1 MDSECA
7 NRPGI
12 TFVVSITVSVFVI
25 HGKAARTIDTRAS
38 AALHGFAMANS
49 LDDRIRARVE
59 QFAAELAELIRESAM
74 ETVSAALAGARPS
87 PGRGGRRAA
96 AAPVVAA
103 RGAGRSRAAAA
114 SREKGAK
121 RPPDEIERLTERLLD
136 YVKGNPGQRIEQ
148 IADGMGTSTKELNL
162 PAKKLI
168 AGKQLKTK
176 GQKRA
181 TQYFSR

>member
-1 MDSECA
+1 
-7 NRPGI
+7 
-12 TFVVSITVSVFVI
+12 
-25 HGKAARTIDTRAS
+25 
-38 AALHGFAMANS
+38 MANS

-59 QFAAELAELIRESAM
+59 QFAAELADLIRESAM
-74 ETVSAALAGARPS
+74 ETVSVALAGARPS
-87 PGRGGRRAA
+87 PGRGGRRSAA
-96 AAPVVAA
+96 VVAVRSPG
-103 RGAGRSRAAAA
+103 RGRAA

-121 RPPDEIERLTERLLD
+121 RPPDEIERLTGRLLD
-136 YVKGNPGQRIEQ
+136 YIKGNPGQRIEQ

-181 TQYFSR
+181 TQYFAR

>member
-1 MDSECA
+1 
-7 NRPGI
+7 
-12 TFVVSITVSVFVI
+12 
-25 HGKAARTIDTRAS
+25 
-38 AALHGFAMANS
+38 MANS
-49 LDDRIRARVE
+49 LDERIRARVE

-87 PGRGGRRAA
+87 PGRGGGRRGGAA
-96 AAPVVAA
+96 AVAA
-103 RGAGRSRAAAA
+103 RPAARGRAPG
-114 SREKGAK
+114 REKGAK
-121 RPPDEIERLTERLLD
+121 RPPEEIERLTGRLLD
-136 YVKGNPGQRIEQ
+136 YVKSNPGQRIEQ

-168 AGKQLKTK
+168 ATKQLRTK

>member
-1 MDSECA
+1 
-7 NRPGI
+7 
-12 TFVVSITVSVFVI
+12 
-25 HGKAARTIDTRAS
+25 
-38 AALHGFAMANS
+38 MANS

-74 ETVSAALAGARPS
+74 ETVSVALAGARPS
-87 PGRGGRRAA
+87 PGRGGRRGPAA
-96 AAPVVAA
+96 VVAA
-103 RGAGRSRAAAA
+103 VRSTGRGRAA

-121 RPPDEIERLTERLLD
+121 RPPDEIERLTGRLYD
-136 YVKGNPGQRIEQ
+136 YIKGNPGQRIEQ

-181 TQYFSR
+181 TQYFAR

>member
-1 MDSECA
+1 MHYS
-7 NRPGI
+7 
-12 TFVVSITVSVFVI
+12 
-25 HGKAARTIDTRAS
+25 
-38 AALHGFAMANS
+38 LAMANS

-59 QFAAELAELIRESAM
+59 QFASELAELIRESAM

-96 AAPVVAA
+96 AVAA
-103 RGAGRSRAAAA
+103 APARGGRGRLA

-121 RPPDEIERLTERLLD
+121 RPPDEIERLTGKLLD
-136 YVKGNPGQRIEQ
+136 YIKGNPGQRIEQ

-168 AGKQLKTK
+168 ANKQLRTK

-181 TQYFSR
+181 TQYFAR

>member
-1 MDSECA
+1 
-7 NRPGI
+7 
-12 TFVVSITVSVFVI
+12 
-25 HGKAARTIDTRAS
+25 
-38 AALHGFAMANS
+38 MANS

-59 QFAAELAELIRESAM
+59 LFASELAELIRESAM
-74 ETVSAALAGARPS
+74 ETVSVALAGARPS

-96 AAPVVAA
+96 AAAA
-103 RGAGRSRAAAA
+103 VRGAGRGRAA

-121 RPPDEIERLTERLLD
+121 RPPDEIERLTGRLLD

-168 AGKQLKTK
+168 AGKQLRTK

-181 TQYFSR
+181 TQYFAR

>member
-1 MDSECA
+1 MHY
-7 NRPGI
+7 R
-12 TFVVSITVSVFVI
+12 
-25 HGKAARTIDTRAS
+25 
-38 AALHGFAMANS
+38 LAMANS

-59 QFAAELAELIRESAM
+59 QFASELADLIRESAM

-87 PGRGGRRAA
+87 SGRGGRRAA
-96 AAPVVAA
+96 AAPVAV
-103 RGAGRSRAAAA
+103 RGGGRGGRAA

-121 RPPDEIERLTERLLD
+121 RPPDEIERLTGRLLD

-168 AGKQLKTK
+168 ATKQLKTK

-181 TQYFSR
+181 TQYFGR

>member
-1 MDSECA
+1 MHY
-7 NRPGI
+7 R
-12 TFVVSITVSVFVI
+12 
-25 HGKAARTIDTRAS
+25 
-38 AALHGFAMANS
+38 LAMANS

-87 PGRGGRRAA
+87 SGRGGRRAA
-96 AAPVVAA
+96 SAPVAV
-103 RGAGRSRAAAA
+103 RSAGRGRAA

-121 RPPDEIERLTERLLD
+121 RPPDEIERLTGKLLD

>member
-1 MDSECA
+1 
-7 NRPGI
+7 
-12 TFVVSITVSVFVI
+12 
-25 HGKAARTIDTRAS
+25 
-38 AALHGFAMANS
+38 MANT

-59 QFAAELAELIRESAM
+59 QFASELAELIRESAM
-74 ETVSAALAGARPS
+74 ETVSVALAGARPS

-96 AAPVVAA
+96 APAPAV
-103 RGAGRSRAAAA
+103 RGGGRGRPAA

-121 RPPDEIERLTERLLD
+121 RPPDEIERLTGRLLD

>member
-1 MDSECA
+1 MHY
-7 NRPGI
+7 R
-12 TFVVSITVSVFVI
+12 
-25 HGKAARTIDTRAS
+25 
-38 AALHGFAMANS
+38 LAMANS

-74 ETVSAALAGARPS
+74 ETVSVALAGARPS
-87 PGRGGRRAA
+87 PGRGGRRGAA
-96 AAPVVAA
+96 VAVPVV
-103 RGAGRSRAAAA
+103 RGGRGRGAA

-121 RPPDEIERLTERLLD
+121 RPPDEIERLTGKLLD

-168 AGKQLKTK
+168 ANKQLKTK

-181 TQYFSR
+181 TQYFAR

>member
-1 MDSECA
+1 
-7 NRPGI
+7 
-12 TFVVSITVSVFVI
+12 
-25 HGKAARTIDTRAS
+25 
-38 AALHGFAMANS
+38 MANS

-59 QFAAELAELIRESAM
+59 QFASELAELIRESAM

-96 AAPVVAA
+96 AAAA
-103 RGAGRSRAAAA
+103 VRAVGRGRAA

-121 RPPDEIERLTERLLD
+121 RPPDEIERLTGRLLD

-168 AGKQLKTK
+168 AGKQLRTK

-181 TQYFSR
+181 TQYFAR

>member
-1 MDSECA
+1 
-7 NRPGI
+7 
-12 TFVVSITVSVFVI
+12 
-25 HGKAARTIDTRAS
+25 
-38 AALHGFAMANS
+38 MANS
-49 LDDRIRARVE
+49 LDERIRARVE

-87 PGRGGRRAA
+87 PGRGGGRRGGAA
-96 AAPVVAA
+96 AVAA
-103 RGAGRSRAAAA
+103 RPAGRGRAPG
-114 SREKGAK
+114 REKGAK
-121 RPPDEIERLTERLLD
+121 RPPEEIERLTGRLLD
-136 YVKGNPGQRIEQ
+136 YVKSNPGQRIEQ

-168 AGKQLKTK
+168 STKQLRTK

>member
-1 MDSECA
+1 
-7 NRPGI
+7 
-12 TFVVSITVSVFVI
+12 
-25 HGKAARTIDTRAS
+25 
-38 AALHGFAMANS
+38 MANS

-59 QFAAELAELIRESAM
+59 LFASELAELIRESAM
-74 ETVSAALAGARPS
+74 ETVSAALTGARPS
-87 PGRGGRRAA
+87 PGRGGGRRAA
-96 AAPVVAA
+96 AAVVAV
-103 RGAGRSRAAAA
+103 RGGGRGRAA

-121 RPPDEIERLTERLLD
+121 RRPVEIERLTGRLLD

>member
-1 MDSECA
+1 MHY
-7 NRPGI
+7 R
-12 TFVVSITVSVFVI
+12 
-25 HGKAARTIDTRAS
+25 
-38 AALHGFAMANS
+38 LAMANS

-59 QFAAELAELIRESAM
+59 QFASELADLIRESAM

-87 PGRGGRRAA
+87 PGRGGGRRAA
-96 AAPVVAA
+96 PAPVAV
-103 RGAGRSRAAAA
+103 RGGGRGRAAA

-121 RPPDEIERLTERLLD
+121 RPPDEIERLTGRLLD
-136 YVKGNPGQRIEQ
+136 YIKGNPGQRIEQ

>member
-1 MDSECA
+1 
-7 NRPGI
+7 
-12 TFVVSITVSVFVI
+12 
-25 HGKAARTIDTRAS
+25 
-38 AALHGFAMANS
+38 MANS

-59 QFAAELAELIRESAM
+59 QFASELAELIRESAM
-74 ETVSAALAGARPS
+74 ETVSVALAGARPS
-87 PGRGGRRAA
+87 PGRGGGRRGA
-96 AAPVVAA
+96 AAPVAVG
-103 RGAGRSRAAAA
+103 RGGRGRAAA

-121 RPPDEIERLTERLLD
+121 RPPDEIERLTGRLLD

-168 AGKQLKTK
+168 SGKQLRTK

-181 TQYFSR
+181 TQYFAR

>member
-1 MDSECA
+1 L
-7 NRPGI
+7 
-12 TFVVSITVSVFVI
+12 TL
-25 HGKAARTIDTRAS
+25 AS
-38 AALHGFAMANS
+38 SLHYTLAMANS

-74 ETVSAALAGARPS
+74 ETVSVALAGARPS
-87 PGRGGRRAA
+87 PGRGGRRGAA
-96 AAPVVAA
+96 VLVG
-103 RGAGRSRAAAA
+103 RAGRGRAA

-121 RPPDEIERLTERLLD
+121 RPPDEIERLTGKLLD
-136 YVKGNPGQRIEQ
+136 YIKGNPGQRIEQ

>member
-1 MDSECA
+1 
-7 NRPGI
+7 
-12 TFVVSITVSVFVI
+12 
-25 HGKAARTIDTRAS
+25 
-38 AALHGFAMANS
+38 MANS

-87 PGRGGRRAA
+87 PGRGGRRSPALLV
-96 AAPVVAA
+96 P
-103 RGAGRSRAAAA
+103 RAGRGRAA

-121 RPPDEIERLTERLLD
+121 RPPDEIERLTSKLLD
-136 YVKGNPGQRIEQ
+136 YIKGSPGQRIEQ

-181 TQYFSR
+181 TQYFAK

>member
-1 MDSECA
+1 MHY
-7 NRPGI
+7 R
-12 TFVVSITVSVFVI
+12 
-25 HGKAARTIDTRAS
+25 
-38 AALHGFAMANS
+38 LAMANS

-59 QFAAELAELIRESAM
+59 QFAAELADLIRESAM
-74 ETVSAALAGARPS
+74 ETVSAALTGARPS
-87 PGRGGRRAA
+87 AGRGGRRAA
-96 AAPVVAA
+96 AAVVV
-103 RGAGRSRAAAA
+103 RGAGRGRAA

-121 RPPDEIERLTERLLD
+121 RPPDEIERLTGKLLD

>member
-1 MDSECA
+1 
-7 NRPGI
+7 
-12 TFVVSITVSVFVI
+12 
-25 HGKAARTIDTRAS
+25 
-38 AALHGFAMANS
+38 MANS

-74 ETVSAALAGARPS
+74 ETVSAALTGARPS
-87 PGRGGRRAA
+87 AGRGGRRAA
-96 AAPVVAA
+96 AAAAPV
-103 RGAGRSRAAAA
+103 RGRVRAA

-121 RPPDEIERLTERLLD
+121 RPPDEIERLTGRLLD

-148 IADGMGTSTKELNL
+148 IADGMGASTKELNL

-168 AGKQLKTK
+168 AGKQLRTK

-181 TQYFSR
+181 TQYFAR

>member
-1 MDSECA
+1 MHYS
-7 NRPGI
+7 
-12 TFVVSITVSVFVI
+12 
-25 HGKAARTIDTRAS
+25 
-38 AALHGFAMANS
+38 LAMANS

-59 QFAAELAELIRESAM
+59 RFAAELAELIRESAM
-74 ETVSAALAGARPS
+74 ETVSVALAGARPS
-87 PGRGGRRAA
+87 PGRGGRRGAA
-96 AAPVVAA
+96 VAVA
-103 RGAGRSRAAAA
+103 RVGRGRAA

-121 RPPDEIERLTERLLD
+121 RPPDEIERLTSKLLD

-181 TQYFSR
+181 TQYFAK

>member
-1 MDSECA
+1 MNYS
-7 NRPGI
+7 
-12 TFVVSITVSVFVI
+12 
-25 HGKAARTIDTRAS
+25 
-38 AALHGFAMANS
+38 LAMANS
-49 LDDRIRARVE
+49 LDDRIRVRVE
-59 QFAAELAELIRESAM
+59 QFASELAELIRESAM
-74 ETVSAALAGARPS
+74 ETVSAALTGARPS

-96 AAPVVAA
+96 APIAVA
-103 RGAGRSRAAAA
+103 RGAGRGRAA

-121 RPPDEIERLTERLLD
+121 RPPDEIERLTSRLLD
-136 YVKGNPGQRIEQ
+136 YVKSNPGQRIEQ

-168 AGKQLKTK
+168 SGKQLKTK

>member
-1 MDSECA
+1 MHY
-7 NRPGI
+7 R
-12 TFVVSITVSVFVI
+12 
-25 HGKAARTIDTRAS
+25 
-38 AALHGFAMANS
+38 LAMANN

-59 QFAAELAELIRESAM
+59 QFAVELAELIRESAM

-87 PGRGGRRAA
+87 AGRGGRRAA
-96 AAPVVAA
+96 PVAVAV
-103 RGAGRSRAAAA
+103 RGSSRGRAAA

-121 RPPDEIERLTERLLD
+121 RPPDEIERLTGRLQD
-136 YVKGNPGQRIEQ
+136 YIKGNPGQRIEQ

>member
-1 MDSECA
+1 
-7 NRPGI
+7 
-12 TFVVSITVSVFVI
+12 
-25 HGKAARTIDTRAS
+25 
-38 AALHGFAMANS
+38 MANS

-74 ETVSAALAGARPS
+74 ETVSVALAGARPS
-87 PGRGGRRAA
+87 PGRGGRRG
-96 AAPVVAA
+96 APVVAVRSTG
-103 RGAGRSRAAAA
+103 RGRAA

-121 RPPDEIERLTERLLD
+121 RPPDEIERLTGRLLD
-136 YVKGNPGQRIEQ
+136 YIKGNPGQRIEQ

>member
-1 MDSECA
+1 M
-7 NRPGI
+7 NY
-12 TFVVSITVSVFVI
+12 T
-25 HGKAARTIDTRAS
+25 
-38 AALHGFAMANS
+38 LAMANT

-74 ETVSAALAGARPS
+74 ETVSEALAGARPS
-87 PGRGGRRAA
+87 PGRGGRRGAA
-96 AAPVVAA
+96 LVLA
-103 RGAGRSRAAAA
+103 RGGRGRAA

-121 RPPDEIERLTERLLD
+121 RPPDEIERLTGKLLD

-168 AGKQLKTK
+168 ANKQLKTK

>member
-1 MDSECA
+1 MHYS
-7 NRPGI
+7 
-12 TFVVSITVSVFVI
+12 
-25 HGKAARTIDTRAS
+25 
-38 AALHGFAMANS
+38 LAMANS

-74 ETVSAALAGARPS
+74 ETVSAALTGARPS
-87 PGRGGRRAA
+87 SGRGGRRAA
-96 AAPVVAA
+96 APVAA
-103 RGAGRSRAAAA
+103 VRGGGRGRAA

-121 RPPDEIERLTERLLD
+121 RPPDEIERLTGRLLD

>member
-1 MDSECA
+1 M
-7 NRPGI
+7 
-12 TFVVSITVSVFVI
+12 
-25 HGKAARTIDTRAS
+25 
-38 AALHGFAMANS
+38 ALTMNYTLAMANT

-59 QFAAELAELIRESAM
+59 QFASELADLIRESAM

-87 PGRGGRRAA
+87 RGRGGRRS
-96 AAPVVAA
+96 AAPVS
-103 RGAGRSRAAAA
+103 AGRSSSSSSGRGRAA

-121 RPPDEIERLTERLLD
+121 RPPDEIERLTSRLLE

-181 TQYFSR
+181 TQYFGR

>member
-1 MDSECA
+1 MNYS
-7 NRPGI
+7 
-12 TFVVSITVSVFVI
+12 
-25 HGKAARTIDTRAS
+25 
-38 AALHGFAMANS
+38 LAMANS

-59 QFAAELAELIRESAM
+59 QFAEELAELIRESAM
-74 ETVSAALAGARPS
+74 ETVSVALAGARPS

-96 AAPVVAA
+96 AATVAV
-103 RGAGRSRAAAA
+103 RGAGRGRAAG
-114 SREKGAK
+114 REKGAK
-121 RPPDEIERLTERLLD
+121 RPPDEIERLTSRLLD

-168 AGKQLKTK
+168 SGKQLKTK

-181 TQYFSR
+181 TQYFAR

>member
-1 MDSECA
+1 
-7 NRPGI
+7 
-12 TFVVSITVSVFVI
+12 
-25 HGKAARTIDTRAS
+25 
-38 AALHGFAMANS
+38 MANT

-96 AAPVVAA
+96 APVVAV
-103 RGAGRSRAAAA
+103 RGAGRGRAAA

-121 RPPDEIERLTERLLD
+121 RPPDEIERLTGRLLD

>member
-1 MDSECA
+1 MQY
-7 NRPGI
+7 R
-12 TFVVSITVSVFVI
+12 
-25 HGKAARTIDTRAS
+25 
-38 AALHGFAMANS
+38 LAMANS

-74 ETVSAALAGARPS
+74 ETVSVALAGARPS
-87 PGRGGRRAA
+87 PGRGGRRGAVA
-96 AAPVVAA
+96 VPVVT
-103 RGAGRSRAAAA
+103 RGRGRSAA

-121 RPPDEIERLTERLLD
+121 RPPDEIERLTGKLLD

-181 TQYFSR
+181 TQYFAR

>member
-1 MDSECA
+1 
-7 NRPGI
+7 
-12 TFVVSITVSVFVI
+12 
-25 HGKAARTIDTRAS
+25 
-38 AALHGFAMANS
+38 MANT

-96 AAPVVAA
+96 AAAAPVAV
-103 RGAGRSRAAAA
+103 RGGGRGRSA

-121 RPPDEIERLTERLLD
+121 RPPDEIERLTGRLLD

-181 TQYFSR
+181 TQYFAR

>member
-1 MDSECA
+1 
-7 NRPGI
+7 
-12 TFVVSITVSVFVI
+12 
-25 HGKAARTIDTRAS
+25 
-38 AALHGFAMANS
+38 
-49 LDDRIRARVE
+49 
-59 QFAAELAELIRESAM
+59 M
-74 ETVSAALAGARPS
+74 ETVSVALAGARPS

-96 AAPVVAA
+96 APVAVA
-103 RGAGRSRAAAA
+103 RSAGRGRAA

-121 RPPDEIERLTERLLD
+121 RPPDEIERLTSRLLD

>member
-1 MDSECA
+1 MHYS
-7 NRPGI
+7 
-12 TFVVSITVSVFVI
+12 
-25 HGKAARTIDTRAS
+25 
-38 AALHGFAMANS
+38 LAMANS
-49 LDDRIRARVE
+49 PDDRIRARVE
-59 QFAAELAELIRESAM
+59 QFASELAELIRESAM

-87 PGRGGRRAA
+87 AGRGGRRSAA
-96 AAPVVAA
+96 VPVVRAS
-103 RGAGRSRAAAA
+103 AGRGRAA

-121 RPPDEIERLTERLLD
+121 RPPDEIERLTSRLLD
-136 YVKGNPGQRIEQ
+136 YVKGNGGQRIEQ

-181 TQYFSR
+181 TQYFAR

>member
-1 MDSECA
+1 
-7 NRPGI
+7 
-12 TFVVSITVSVFVI
+12 
-25 HGKAARTIDTRAS
+25 
-38 AALHGFAMANS
+38 MANS

-74 ETVSAALAGARPS
+74 ETVSVALAGARPS
-87 PGRGGRRAA
+87 PGRGGRRGGA
-96 AAPVVAA
+96 AAPVAVS
-103 RGAGRSRAAAA
+103 RGRGRAA

-121 RPPDEIERLTERLLD
+121 RPPDEIERLTGKLLD

-181 TQYFSR
+181 TQYFAR